1 VPAATAFAEIGAAL
15 ESLQPGVLLFLTNI
29 RRLSVGEGAVLT
41 RSVAGGAPRRVRL
54 ARGRRSEE
62 WLVWSRRVQGVG
74 RPVEIAFRVSED
86 GRLAGCDRSFLT
98 VVFPTEKETSLG
110 FLVQGP
116 YRTTPARDNVPEHD
130 PANQALARETAT
142 LLVDVVR
149 SLRDDGLLSVPV
161 LAALPLDAAR
171 FPAGSLLH
179 PLWASVR
186 EALAGEALIPLDAG
200 GYGTAASLR
209 LAQDAELR
217 GLLGPDQLSAL
228 CGGSVSFADPSAA
241 SYPVLWQYLADV
253 LGIGEVTAAGV
264 VTDLTAD
271 FLRAQTDEWVA
282 RLYGF
287 LFGHSALWRSARFE
301 DEEPGPART
310 VPIIRLEDGSQVA
323 PFDAEGRPAVYLPS
337 AAGSVGG
344 LATVRRAVADSPAAR
359 QFLEAL
365 GLARPDVLAEVLSLI
380 LPRYDGLEV
389 ASLDPAQHAA
399 DLEAVMVA
407 LEEAAAGPRAEL
419 LDRLAQTPFLIGE
432 NAATGEQ
439 RMTPPTG
446 LYQRSRELESY
457 FDGNPDAW
465 FAADRYGPWLAQL
478 RGMGVRQAV
487 SVRARTPD
495 ALGYVVTVV
504 DFGRNERG
512 LDGFDPDASID
523 GLEFALRHPSQERSE
538 YVWNTLLVPN
548 RHLVAGAIERS
559 VMPSFSDSSRER
571 RESSIGLL
579 AEGEAWLPG
588 RDGGFHRPGELSLDD
603 LPSTYTPDEGLA
615 QALAMLQPV
624 VGEAAR
630 RLGIPVEVLW
640 GLSARPDLVVLVK
653 RELADPGIDPA

>member
-1 VPAATAFAEIGAAL
+1 
-15 ESLQPGVLLFLTNI
+15 VL
-29 RRLSVGEGAVLT
+29 
-41 RSVAGGAPRRVRL
+41 
-54 ARGRRSEE
+54 
-62 WLVWSRRVQGVG
+62 
-74 RPVEIAFRVSED
+74 
-86 GRLAGCDRSFLT
+86 
-98 VVFPTEKETSLG
+98 
-110 FLVQGP
+110 
-116 YRTTPARDNVPEHD
+116 
-130 PANQALARETAT
+130 
-142 LLVDVVR
+142 R
-149 SLRDDGLLSVPV
+149 SLRDDGLLSAEV

-179 PLWASVR
+179 PLWSSVR
-186 EALAGEALIPLDAG
+186 EALAGEALIPLDGG
-200 GYGTAASLR
+200 GYGAAASLR

-217 GLLGPDQLSAL
+217 GLLGPDQLGAL
-228 CGGSVSFADPSAA
+228 YGIAVAFADPSAA
-241 SYPVLWQYLADV
+241 SYPALWRYLADV
-253 LGIGEVTAAGV
+253 LGIGEVTALAV
-264 VTDLTAD
+264 VADLTAD
-271 FLRAQTDEWVA
+271 LLRAQTDEWIA

-310 VPIIRLEDGSQVA
+310 APIIRLEDGSQVA
-323 PFDAEGRPAVYLPS
+323 PFDADGRPAVYLPGAAAS
-337 AAGSVGG
+337 ASLVGG
-344 LATVRRAVADSPAAR
+344 LSTVRRAVADSPAAR

-380 LPRYDGLEV
+380 LPRYDGLKLSE
-389 ASLDPAQHAA
+389 LDPAQHAA
-399 DLEAVMVA
+399 DLEAVMLA

-439 RMTPPTG
+439 RLTPPTG

-504 DFGRNERG
+504 EFGRNERG

-523 GLEFALRHPSQERSE
+523 GLEFALRHPSHERSE
-538 YVWNTLLVPN
+538 YVWNALLAPH
-548 RHLVAGAIERS
+548 RHLVAGAVERS

-571 RESSIGLL
+571 RESSIGLI

-588 RDGGFHRPGELSLDD
+588 RDGGFHLPGEMSLDD

-615 QALAMLQPV
+615 QALHMLQPV

-640 GLSARPDLVVLVK
+640 GLSARPDLVAVVE
-653 RELADPGIDPA
+653 RELADRSIDPA